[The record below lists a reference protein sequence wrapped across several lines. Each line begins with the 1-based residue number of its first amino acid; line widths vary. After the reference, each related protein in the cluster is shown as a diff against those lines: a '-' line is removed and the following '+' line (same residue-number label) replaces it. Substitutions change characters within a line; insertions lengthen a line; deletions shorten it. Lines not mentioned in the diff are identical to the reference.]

1 MKKTKIILG
10 SLLASF
16 TFVFFGV
23 SIAYAQYL
31 GFDVGAG
38 TELPMQDTRVITVYI
53 IRNILSILGLVFIII
68 TIYAGFIWMTA
79 GGNDEKVTEAKKWLT
94 RSIIGLAII
103 LASYSITLFITNT
116 LIKST
121 MPQGGYTTNLGEL
134 F

>member
-79 GGNDEKVTEAKKWLT
+79 GGNDEKVAEAKKWIF
-94 RSIIGLAII
+94 SGIIGLAII
-103 LASYSITLFITNT
+103 LSAYALSSWV
-116 LIKST
+116 IKELLT
-121 MPQGGYTTNLGEL
+121 ATGAPNAVMPVIQ
-134 F
+134 